1 MTSVTD
7 FSQFTDLRALA
18 GRDRDA
24 ALAKVAGQF
33 EALFVQEMLKS
44 MRAAS
49 FGDPIFGEA
58 GSGGMYRDL
67 FDQQI
72 ADDIASGAGVG
83 LKDLLVRQLGG
94 DPGSRHTPAPPATS
108 LSPLPVARA
117 THGVSSAAAT
127 TAAVVVPAAQS
138 AAPSEPAPSNWDDPE
153 TFIKDILPHARA
165 VADKLGVSP
174 LGVLA
179 QAALETG
186 WGQHVMPDEVGQSSL
201 NLFGIKAG
209 RGWQGTAVQ
218 RDTLEFEGGAM
229 RQRREAFRAYPSLTQ
244 SFDDYGDLLG
254 GSDRY
259 AAVRDRAND
268 VAGFAEALQ
277 RSGYATDP
285 DYAAK
290 IRRVASG
297 DTMRGVLGALKQTDL
312 LSLSTHVR

>member
-7 FSQFTDLRALA
+7 FGQFTDLRALA

-24 ALAKVAGQF
+24 ALTKVAGQF

-58 GSGGMYRDL
+58 GGGGMYRDL

-72 ADDIASGAGVG
+72 AEDIASGSGVG

-94 DPGSRHTPAPPATS
+94 DPGSRHAPAPPAGS
-108 LSPLPVARA
+108 LSPMPVVQTSR
-117 THGVSSAAAT
+117 TSAAVTAT
-127 TAAVVVPAAQS
+127 TTT
-138 AAPSEPAPSNWDDPE
+138 APTTPAPAIPALPPSPENWRDPQA
-153 TFIKDILPHARA
+153 FIKDILPHARA

-186 WGQHVMPDEVGQSSL
+186 WGQHVMPGEGEQSSL

-209 RGWQGTAVQ
+209 RDWRGTAVH
-218 RDTLEFEGGAM
+218 RDTLEFEAGAM
-229 RQRREAFRAYPSLTQ
+229 RQRREAFRAYPTLTQ
-244 SFDDYGDLLG
+244 SFADYGDLLG
-254 GSDRY
+254 GNDRY
-259 AAVRDRAND
+259 ATVRNRAND

-285 DYAAK
+285 NYAAK
-290 IRRVASG
+290 IRRVAGG
-297 DTMRGVLGALKQTDL
+297 DTMRDVLGALKQTDL

>member
-7 FSQFTDLRALA
+7 FGQFTDLRALA

-24 ALAKVAGQF
+24 ALNKVAGQF

-58 GSGGMYRDL
+58 GGGGMYRDL

-72 ADDIASGAGVG
+72 ADDIASGTGVG

-94 DPGSRHTPAPPATS
+94 DPGARHTPPPPAGS
-108 LSPLPVARA
+108 LAPTPVAR
-117 THGVSSAAAT
+117 SSRVAAAVAT
-127 TAAVVVPAAQS
+127 TRSPALTTGAPAVAASAPTPENWTDPQS
-138 AAPSEPAPSNWDDPE
+138 
-153 TFIKDILPHARA
+153 FIKDILPHARA
-165 VADKLGVSP
+165 VADTLGVSP

-186 WGQHVMPDEVGQSSL
+186 WGQHVMPGEGGQSSL

-218 RDTLEFEGGAM
+218 RDTLEFEDGAM
-229 RQRREAFRAYPSLTQ
+229 RQRREAFRAYPSLNQ
-244 SFDDYGDLLG
+244 SFADYGALIG
-254 GSDRY
+254 GSERY
-259 AAVRDRAND
+259 AGVRNRAND
-268 VAGFAEALQ
+268 VSGFAEALQ

-285 DYAAK
+285 NYAAK

-297 DTMRGVLGALKQTDL
+297 DTMRGVLDALKQTDL

>member
-7 FSQFTDLRALA
+7 FGQFTDLRALA

-24 ALAKVAGQF
+24 ALNKVAGQF

-58 GSGGMYRDL
+58 GGGGMYRDL

-83 LKDLLVRQLGG
+83 LKDLLIRQLGG
-94 DPGSRHTPAPPATS
+94 DPGARHTPAPN
-108 LSPLPVARA
+108 PLTLARTPVARTSRA
-117 THGVSSAAAT
+117 SAAVAST
-127 TAAVVVPAAQS
+127 TA
-138 AAPSEPAPSNWDDPE
+138 PAPTAGPPSVTASVPSPENWRDPE
-153 TFIKDILPHARA
+153 SFIKDILPHARA

-186 WGQHVMPDEVGQSSL
+186 WGQHVMPGEGGQSSL

-209 RGWQGTAVQ
+209 RSWQGAAVR
-218 RDTLEFEGGAM
+218 RDTLEFEDGAM
-229 RQRREAFRAYPSLTQ
+229 RQRREAFRAYPSLNQ
-244 SFDDYGDLLG
+244 SFADYGALIG

-259 AAVRDRAND
+259 AGVRNRAND

-285 DYAAK
+285 NYAAK